1 MLLKITNDCKLF
13 IEKEKCKNPSDLT
26 CITIRREMWDNNKLI
41 TESADKMFL
50 TDDEIKILKELL

>member
-13 IEKEKCKNPSDLT
+13 IEKERCSNPSDLT
-26 CITIRREMWDNNKLI
+26 CITIRREMWDGDKKV
-41 TESADKMFL
+41 TESADKLYL

>member
-1 MLLKITNDCKLF
+1 MLLKTTNDCKLF
-13 IEKEKCKNPSDLT
+13 IEKERCKNPSDLT

>member
-1 MLLKITNDCKLF
+1 MLLKVTNDCKLF